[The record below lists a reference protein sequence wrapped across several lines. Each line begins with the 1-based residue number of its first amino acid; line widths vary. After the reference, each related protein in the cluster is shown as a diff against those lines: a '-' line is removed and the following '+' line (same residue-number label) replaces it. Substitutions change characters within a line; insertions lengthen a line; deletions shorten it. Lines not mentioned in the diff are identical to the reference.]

1 MNDKRFVLR
10 MIAVKNNAWLSFS
23 AVVENFLGNF
33 KAPNY
38 RELEDELLDSF
49 QKLGCI
55 MSVKV
60 HCMYRHLNYF
70 PENLGA
76 MSEDQGERFHQ
87 DLKTME
93 KRYQGRWN
101 KNMMADYCWGLKKN
115 ETGSH
120 SRKAKKR
127 KFLF

>member
-1 MNDKRFVLR
+1 MCDTG
-10 MIAVKNNAWLSFS
+10 NATLSFS

-38 RELEDELLDSF
+38 RELVDELLDSF
-49 QKLGCI
+49 QKLGCN

-60 HCMYRHLNYF
+60 HFMYSHLDYF

-76 MSEDQGERFHQ
+76 MSEEQGERF
-87 DLKTME
+87 
-93 KRYQGRWN
+93 YQSRFENHGKMIPRAMDRKHDGRLLR
-101 KNMMADYCWGLKKN
+101 GPKKG

-120 SRKAKKR
+120 SRRAKKT
-127 KFLF
+127 KIFILK